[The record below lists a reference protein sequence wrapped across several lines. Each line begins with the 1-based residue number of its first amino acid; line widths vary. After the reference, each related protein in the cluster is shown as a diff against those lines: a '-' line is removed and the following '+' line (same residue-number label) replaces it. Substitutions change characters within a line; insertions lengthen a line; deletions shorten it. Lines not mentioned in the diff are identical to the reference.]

1 MPIKVTISLMRETR
15 NLRILDRYDNNRQL
29 YPPPGQDAKEVSL
42 PPEITLDSVTTNGAS
57 PPVGKLQ
64 MKCELLERDDQGKEE
79 WVRVDRPFTVTAGKH
94 TWPRDGLVAHVRSL
108 FERWSPTP
116 PKE

>member
-15 NLRILDRYDNNRQL
+15 GLRILDRYDNNRQL
-29 YPPPGQDAKEVSL
+29 YPPPGQDVGKL
-42 PPEITLDSVTTNGAS
+42 PVPDEITLDSVTTNGAS

-64 MKCELLERDDQGKEE
+64 MQAEVRKPKEAGGEWEARDQ
-79 WVRVDRPFTVTAGKH
+79 PFTVTAGKH
-94 TWPRDGLVAHVRSL
+94 TWPRDGLVSLVRSL
-108 FERWSPTP
+108 FEMWSPP